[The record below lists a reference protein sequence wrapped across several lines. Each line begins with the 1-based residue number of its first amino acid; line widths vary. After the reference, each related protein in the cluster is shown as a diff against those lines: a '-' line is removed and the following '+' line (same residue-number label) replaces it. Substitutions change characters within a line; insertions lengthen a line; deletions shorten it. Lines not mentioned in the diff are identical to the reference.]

1 MRLLVVEDERDLA
14 ENLKKGLTEQGYAVD
29 IALDGEEGC
38 FMAETEPYDLII
50 LDLMLPKM
58 DGIAI
63 CNRLRKKGLN
73 IPVLMLTAKSRIE
86 DKVEG
91 FNTGADD
98 YLTKPF
104 SMTELY
110 VRVKALL
117 KRRDKIELPVLEV
130 GNLKIDLFK
139 HKVYRANEAIELTPK
154 EFSILELLAKNKN
167 GVVTR
172 TMILDHVWDT
182 SYTGDSNIVDV
193 LVGTL
198 RKKIDLPGKGKL
210 IQTVY
215 GVGFK
220 LAAKA

>member
-14 ENLKKGLTEQGYAVD
+14 ENLRKGLTEQGYAVD
-29 IALDGEEGC
+29 VALDGEEGC

-58 DGIAI
+58 DGITI
-63 CNRLRKKGLN
+63 CNSLRKKVIN

-104 SMTELY
+104 SMIELS

-117 KRRDKIELPVLEV
+117 KRKDQLELPVLEV

-139 HKVYRANEAIELTPK
+139 HKVYRANKEIELTPK

-193 LVGTL
+193 LIGTL

-220 LAAKA
+220 LATEE

>member
-29 IALDGEEGC
+29 IALDGEQGC

-63 CNRLRKKGLN
+63 CNSLRKKGLN

-220 LAAKA
+220 LAAKE